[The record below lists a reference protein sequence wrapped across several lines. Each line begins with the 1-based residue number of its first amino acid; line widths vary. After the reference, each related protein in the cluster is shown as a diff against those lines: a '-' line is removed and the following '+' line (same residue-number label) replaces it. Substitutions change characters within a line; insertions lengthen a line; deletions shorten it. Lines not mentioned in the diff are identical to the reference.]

1 MNNYSGDV
9 ESVLR
14 EYRTGC
20 WNQSQLELHCGDGL
34 RLVGG
39 GVRFHQVGVAEK
51 AFSHGQHV
59 KRFSTAYLLDLS
71 SWSILYV
78 VLNILRRQKNR
89 LGSFH
94 GG

>member
-1 MNNYSGDV
+1 MNNHSGDV
-9 ESVLR
+9 ESVL
-14 EYRTGC
+14 EYSTGC
-20 WNQSQLELHCGDGL
+20 WDQTQVKLHCGDGL
-34 RLVGG
+34 SLVRGR
-39 GVRFHQVGVAEK
+39 VRFHQVEVAEK

-59 KRFSTAYLLDLS
+59 KRFSTVYLLDLS
-71 SWSILYV
+71 SWSILYI